1 MVFGLPDDAP
11 KRVIEEKT
19 SPEEVASIRDLLSTN
34 EISKDNNYFL
44 QNKVCDFRLL

>member
-1 MVFGLPDDAP
+1 MVSGLPDDAP

-34 EISKDNNYFL
+34 EISKDNYFL